1 MVANGPDH
9 LLKRLII
16 VHVNLIPLTHT
27 RALLQRGFLEMKLP
41 LNTCPSLDWVGW
53 LVSRLVRAYS
63 YNSNAPIEELVFR

>member
-27 RALLQRGFLEMKLP
+27 HTR
-41 LNTCPSLDWVGW
+41 V
-53 LVSRLVRAYS
+53 
-63 YNSNAPIEELVFR
+63 IEKRVFGNETSS